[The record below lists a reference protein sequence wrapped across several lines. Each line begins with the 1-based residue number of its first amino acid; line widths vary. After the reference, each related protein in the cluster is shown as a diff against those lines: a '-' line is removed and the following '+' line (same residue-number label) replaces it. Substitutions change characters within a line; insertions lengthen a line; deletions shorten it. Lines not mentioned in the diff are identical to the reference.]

1 MSATSEA
8 DLPEAGSTGRPLL
21 TTVAITAS
29 CAAFVVIGALQA
41 LYGPAIP
48 ALREEY
54 GISPAVAGL
63 SLSAHFI
70 GALLGVL
77 VYHVLRGR
85 LNNRLLLGGSYV
97 LMAVGAAAFAS
108 SPNWPLALAGTFVI
122 GLGFGGIDYGL
133 NQLFAVGFGR
143 RSTAMLNLL
152 NGHFGIG
159 AIAGPALIG
168 WLGAEDY
175 PQIFVGIG
183 VISLLILF
191 TLGGVAAREPEPTP
205 AEGAAAG
212 GGARVLP
219 IIAVFVGIYVLHV
232 AIETGVGGWEP
243 THLEAV
249 GYGAATAAT
258 ATSAYWAAMTVG
270 RFVVAPLSL
279 RWSAPS
285 ILTVCCAGMAGFLL
299 LATVPSLAPY
309 AYFGVGLMIA
319 PIFPTCLPWLNRA
332 VPSVAAAGAYV
343 IAASMIGGVAFPPLL
358 GAVIDTMD
366 VKTVPLVLFALA
378 VACAVLSLW
387 LRRNAPDPGGVTGR
401 GGAARTDTAAA

>member
-8 DLPEAGSTGRPLL
+8 DLPEAGRPLL

-29 CAAFVVIGALQA
+29 CVAFVVIGALQA

-63 SLSAHFI
+63 SLSAHFV
-70 GALLGVL
+70 GALAGVL
-77 VYHVLRGR
+77 IYHLLRGR
-85 LNNRLLLGGSYV
+85 LNNRALLGGSYV
-97 LMAVGAAAFAS
+97 LMAAGAAVFAF
-108 SPNWPLALAGTFVI
+108 SPNWTLALAGTFVI

-168 WLGAEDY
+168 WLGAENY
-175 PQIFVGIG
+175 PEIFVGIG
-183 VISLLILF
+183 VVSLLILV
-191 TLGGVAAREPEPTP
+191 TLGGVAAREPRPEP
-205 AEGAAAG
+205 AEGTSA

-219 IIAVFVGIYVLHV
+219 IIAAFIGIYVLHV

-258 ATSAYWAAMTVG
+258 ATSAYWAAMTIG

-285 ILTVCCAGMAGFLL
+285 ILIVCCAGMAGFLL
-299 LATVPSLAPY
+299 LATVPALAPY

-332 VPSVAAAGAYV
+332 VPGVAAAGAYV

-358 GAVIDTMD
+358 GGVIDTME
-366 VKTVPLVLFALA
+366 VRTVPLVLFALA
-378 VACAVLSLW
+378 VVCGVLSLW
-387 LRRNAPDPGGVTGR
+387 LRRCAPDPGGVDDPRTSG
-401 GGAARTDTAAA
+401 RTDAVATP